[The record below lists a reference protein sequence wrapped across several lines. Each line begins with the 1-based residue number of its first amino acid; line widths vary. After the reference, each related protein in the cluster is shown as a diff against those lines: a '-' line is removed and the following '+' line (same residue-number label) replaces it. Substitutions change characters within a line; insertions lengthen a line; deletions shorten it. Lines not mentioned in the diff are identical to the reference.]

1 MCTIDI
7 KMIYEYRDGCVL
19 RCRACVRECG
29 VLEGKDRSGD
39 CRREGRAACVC
50 ACVCVCFGATV
61 NGEAIIPPAVL
72 MDARFFRLRHSPEGA
87 GFNLSRNTTSLQE
100 AQPARLG
107 QWRCR
112 RAFGKTKKQKKPKP
126 TSRLSPALT
135 LQWSGNAVPRS
146 KLALIS
152 RVCSPNARSIFRLKC
167 SFLSLMCVTSFSS

>member
-1 MCTIDI
+1 MDVSCVVVPAFLSV
-7 KMIYEYRDGCVL
+7 GCSRV
-19 RCRACVRECG
+19 RIGRVIVIARAG
-29 VLEGKDRSGD
+29 P
-39 CRREGRAACVC
+39 C
-50 ACVCVCFGATV
+50 ACVFGFGATV

-112 RAFGKTKKQKKPKP
+112 RAFGKTKNQKKPKP
-126 TSRLSPALT
+126 TSRFSPALT

-152 RVCSPNARSIFRLKC
+152 LVCSPNARSIFRLKC

>member
-39 CRREGRAACVC
+39 CHRERPGRV
-50 ACVCVCFGATV
+50 CVCVCFGATV

-87 GFNLSRNTTSLQE
+87 GFNLSRNTTSLQD

-112 RAFGKTKKQKKPKP
+112 RAFGKNQKKQKKPKP
-126 TSRLSPALT
+126 IFRFSPALT

-152 RVCSPNARSIFRLKC
+152 LVCSPNARSIFRLKC

>member
-1 MCTIDI
+1 MDVSCVAVPAFVSV
-7 KMIYEYRDGCVL
+7 GCSRV
-19 RCRACVRECG
+19 RIGRVIVVARAGPR
-29 VLEGKDRSGD
+29 
-39 CRREGRAACVC
+39 
-50 ACVCVCFGATV
+50 VCVCFGATV

-87 GFNLSRNTTSLQE
+87 GLNLSRNTTSLQE

-112 RAFGKTKKQKKPKP
+112 RAFGKTKNQKNPKP
-126 TSRLSPALT
+126 TSRFSPALT

-152 RVCSPNARSIFRLKC
+152 RVCSPNARSIFLLKC

>member
-1 MCTIDI
+1 MDVSCVVVPAFVSV
-7 KMIYEYRDGCVL
+7 GCSRV
-19 RCRACVRECG
+19 RIGRVIVIARAGPRVR
-29 VLEGKDRSGD
+29 
-39 CRREGRAACVC
+39 
-50 ACVCVCFGATV
+50 VCVCFGATV

-112 RAFGKTKKQKKPKP
+112 RAFGKNQKKQKKPKP
-126 TSRLSPALT
+126 IFRFSPALT

>member
-1 MCTIDI
+1 MDVSCVAVPAFVSV
-7 KMIYEYRDGCVL
+7 GCSRV
-19 RCRACVRECG
+19 RIGRVIVVARAGPCVR
-29 VLEGKDRSGD
+29 
-39 CRREGRAACVC
+39 
-50 ACVCVCFGATV
+50 VCVCFGATV

-87 GFNLSRNTTSLQE
+87 GLNLSRNTTSLQE

-112 RAFGKTKKQKKPKP
+112 RAFGKNQKKQKKTK
-126 TSRLSPALT
+126 TNLRFSPALT

>member
-7 KMIYEYRDGCVL
+7 KMIYECRDGCVL
-19 RCRACVRECG
+19 RRRACVRECG

-50 ACVCVCFGATV
+50 VLWGDCKRRGYHSARRSDGRPVLSSAPLARRRRIKPFPEYHLAARSSAS
-61 NGEAIIPPAVL
+61 EARPMAVP
-72 MDARFFRLRHSPEGA
+72 SCI
-87 GFNLSRNTTSLQE
+87 
-100 AQPARLG
+100 
-107 QWRCR
+107 W
-112 RAFGKTKKQKKPKP
+112 KKPKKNKKKPKP
-126 TSRLSPALT
+126 IFRFSPALT

>member
-1 MCTIDI
+1 MDVSCVVVPAFVSV
-7 KMIYEYRDGCVL
+7 GCS
-19 RCRACVRECG
+19 RVRIGRVIVARERPGRCG
-29 VLEGKDRSGD
+29 VR
-39 CRREGRAACVC
+39 
-50 ACVCVCFGATV
+50 VCVCFGATV

-87 GFNLSRNTTSLQE
+87 GLNLSRNTTSLQE

-112 RAFGKTKKQKKPKP
+112 RAFGKTKKNKKKPKP
-126 TSRLSPALT
+126 TSRFSPALT

>member
-1 MCTIDI
+1 
-7 KMIYEYRDGCVL
+7 MIYECRDGRVL
-19 RCRACVRECG
+19 RCRACVLECG
-29 VLEGKDRSGD
+29 VLEGKDRWGD
-39 CRREGRAACVC
+39 CRREGRAACAC
-50 ACVCVCFGATV
+50 ACVCVCVCVFGFGATV

-112 RAFGKTKKQKKPKP
+112 RAFGKTQKK
-126 TSRLSPALT
+126 TQNRHVCFSPALT

>member
-1 MCTIDI
+1 MDVSCVVVPAFVSV
-7 KMIYEYRDGCVL
+7 GCS
-19 RCRACVRECG
+19 RVRI
-29 VLEGKDRSGD
+29 
-39 CRREGRAACVC
+39 GRAISVARAGPRVR
-50 ACVCVCFGATV
+50 VFGFGATV

-126 TSRLSPALT
+126 TSRFSPALT

>member
-1 MCTIDI
+1 MDVSCVAVPAFVSV
-7 KMIYEYRDGCVL
+7 GCSRVRICRVIVIARAGL
-19 RCRACVRECG
+19 RVR
-29 VLEGKDRSGD
+29 
-39 CRREGRAACVC
+39 VC
-50 ACVCVCFGATV
+50 ACFGATV
-61 NGEAIIPPAVL
+61 NGEAIITPAVL

-87 GFNLSRNTTSLQE
+87 GFNLSRNTTSLQD